1 MTETATQERP
11 NKVEITDAGPSLK
24 KLRIEIPAETVDEK
38 LGESL
43 ETLSVEAVLPGFR
56 KGRAPRKLI
65 ERRFGQDVKNETK
78 QQLVAT
84 ALSKAIE
91 DNKLKVVG
99 DPISQNFADVEVEV
113 GKPLTVEIEVEV
125 LPEFEMPAFDDLKV
139 RKPIVEVT
147 DKMVNDELMKVQI
160 NEGELQ
166 ERESPEPGDYLTG
179 HGVMKDAKG
188 TEFYNIEGAVVRV
201 PEKDSDGSG
210 MILGVAVADF
220 AKQLGLPKPGETA
233 TIKVK
238 GPESHEVEGIRGA
251 DLTITFTVSRAD
263 RIIPAPLA
271 DVVERSGFESE
282 EALRNAVRERLEGR
296 VRVQQDAVLRQ
307 QVAKYLLLKTKVDL
321 PRRLTSQQAARNL
334 ERHRLELMYRGVDP
348 TKIEENM
355 ARLRSSSIDMAWRE
369 LKLFF
374 ILSRIAEEQDIKV
387 EDAEINGRIAQMAFE
402 RGVRPDKLRQELIQ
416 RRQVGLIFQQIRE
429 HKALDAIVAK
439 SDVEE
444 MPVEEFNKVMKAE
457 AEAEQTAYYT
467 EETPEA

>member
-1 MTETATQERP
+1 MTDAATQERP
-11 NKVEITDAGPSLK
+11 NKVEISDAGPSLK

-65 ERRFGQDVKNETK
+65 ERRFGQDVKKETK
-78 QQLVAT
+78 QQLVAD
-84 ALSKAIE
+84 ALSKAVE
-91 DNKLKVVG
+91 EHKLKVVG
-99 DPISQNFADVEVEV
+99 DPISQNFAEVEVEE
-113 GKPLTVEIEVEV
+113 GKPLTVEVEVEV
-125 LPEFEMPAFDDLKV
+125 LPEFEMPPLEGIKI
-139 RKPIVEVT
+139 RKPLVDVT
-147 DKMVNDELMKVQI
+147 EKMVNDELMKIQI

-166 ERESPEPGDYLTG
+166 EREAPEAGDYLTG
-179 HGVMKDAKG
+179 HGVMVDAKG

-201 PEKDSDGSG
+201 PEKGGDGSG
-210 MILGVAVADF
+210 MILGVVVADF

-251 DLTITFTVSRAD
+251 DLTITFKVTRVD
-263 RIIPAPLA
+263 RIIPASIQE
-271 DVVERSGFESE
+271 VVERAGFDSE
-282 EALRNAVRERLEGR
+282 ESLRGAVRERLEAR

-307 QVAKYLLLKTKVDL
+307 QVAKHLLLKTKMDL

-355 ARLRSSSIDMAWRE
+355 ARLRSASIDMAWRE

-374 ILSRIAEEQDIKV
+374 ILSRIAEDKDIKV
-387 EDAEINGRIAQMAFE
+387 DDAEINGRIAQMAFE
-402 RGVRPDKLRQELIQ
+402 RNMRPDKLRQELIQ
-416 RRQVGLIFQQIRE
+416 RRQIGLIFQQIRE

-439 SDVEE
+439 AEVEE
-444 MPVEEFNKVMKAE
+444 LPAEEFNKIMKAE

-467 EETPEA
+467 ETTPST

>member
-11 NKVEITDAGPSLK
+11 NKVEISDAGPSLK

-84 ALSKAIE
+84 ALSKAVE
-91 DNKLKVVG
+91 DHKLKVVG
-99 DPISQNFADVEVEV
+99 DPISQNFADVEVEI
-113 GKPLTVEIEVEV
+113 GKPLTVEIEIEV
-125 LPEFEMPAFDDLKV
+125 LPEFEMPSFDGLKI

-166 ERESPEPGDYLTG
+166 EREAPEAGDYLTG

-220 AKQLGLPKPGETA
+220 AKQLGLPKPGATA

-251 DLTITFTVSRAD
+251 DLTITFTVSRTD
-263 RIIPAPLA
+263 RIIPAALA

-282 EALRNAVRERLEGR
+282 EALRSAVRERLEGR
-296 VRVQQDAVLRQ
+296 VRVQQEAVLRQ

-439 SDVEE
+439 AEIEE
-444 MPVEEFNKVMKAE
+444 LPADDFNKVMKAE